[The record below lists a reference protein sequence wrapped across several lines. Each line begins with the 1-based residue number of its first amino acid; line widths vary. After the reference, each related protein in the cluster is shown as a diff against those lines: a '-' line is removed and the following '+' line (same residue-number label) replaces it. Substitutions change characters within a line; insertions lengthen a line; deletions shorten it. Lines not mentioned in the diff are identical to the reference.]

1 MASPKSIREI
11 PPPGSQHPGAH
22 AGSALRRRSSLL
34 GGAEPRCRPRGICMK
49 ENEKGTKPPSD
60 RTLRKET
67 ARTSRTRR
75 PRETRRP
82 SRSDKGP
89 EPGVSKQ
96 GRKMAPRAGAR
107 CHGPHLRLPG
117 GFALLPPRPEPGPL
131 LRLTVPS
138 RAHELVQQGPH
149 LRLGGHGGQWG
160 RPGSSS
166 QLNERSGKQRG
177 RKTLLSA

>member
-1 MASPKSIREI
+1 MPTKRNSHDGKRE
-11 PPPGSQHPGAH
+11 GDRA
-22 AGSALRRRSSLL
+22 
-34 GGAEPRCRPRGICMK
+34 
-49 ENEKGTKPPSD
+49 PPSD
-60 RTLRKET
+60 RTLRKEA

-75 PRETRRP
+75 LRETRRP

-96 GRKMAPRAGAR
+96 GRKMAPRADAR

-117 GFALLPPRPEPGPL
+117 GLALLPPRPEPGPP

-160 RPGSSS
+160 RPRSSA
-166 QLNERSGKQRG
+166 QLDQRSRKQRRG
-177 RKTLLSA
+177 KTLLSA